1 MSRFESG
8 GVPYPDYDAADVDNF
23 NRKVEFTD
31 DVFIYG
37 KLYTELDAKDITFD
51 DNQGFKSITLS
62 DDLFVNGLS
71 DLNIVDIDY
80 LTVYQRHNVGA
91 GGTVFV
97 AISTSSDLDGQVGG
111 RVGIATT
118 QPSAR
123 FQVGSGDNSFIV
135 DDTSSIGIGTII
147 PAQKFQVGVDTNSLV
162 VSGVGTLGIGTDKP
176 GGTFTVN
183 NIGYGT
189 LRADFDGSI
198 RIARNI
204 YDSAGSV
211 GANAN
216 FMSRDELGIRWVSF
230 TPVETEGVFLQN
242 EGTFVPAVGAAQSF
256 TVLNFAQRNSNGQ
269 GTDTLEATAQNPNSV
284 TGVATIFVEDL
295 WGHNGTAVDAP
306 IYRQSKVA

>member
-37 KLYTELDAKDITFD
+37 KLYTELDAQDITFD

-97 AISTSSDLDGQVGG
+97 AISTSSDSDGQVGG

-123 FQVGSGDNSFIV
+123 FQVG
-135 DDTSSIGIGTII
+135 
-147 PAQKFQVGVDTNSLV
+147 
-162 VSGVGTLGIGTDKP
+162 
-176 GGTFTVN
+176 
-183 NIGYGT
+183 
-189 LRADFDGSI
+189 
-198 RIARNI
+198 
-204 YDSAGSV
+204 
-211 GANAN
+211 
-216 FMSRDELGIRWVSF
+216 
-230 TPVETEGVFLQN
+230 
-242 EGTFVPAVGAAQSF
+242 
-256 TVLNFAQRNSNGQ
+256 
-269 GTDTLEATAQNPNSV
+269 
-284 TGVATIFVEDL
+284 TGV
-295 WGHNGTAVDAP
+295 TAFTDYVLP
-306 IYRQSKVA
+306 IIT